1 MKDVFRQNVDKLSQ
15 VLHLSVSD
23 FARKMH
29 QDDLITAATARKHSY
44 FDIIEEALGGLEFLR
59 HKHEIEK
66 RCSKILGALTH
77 VGGPCAD
84 ASQAIKQQLKDETS
98 KKLNIELNI

>member
-1 MKDVFRQNVDKLSQ
+1 MKDVFRQNVDKLSK

-29 QDDLITAATARKHSY
+29 QDNLITEATAENPSY
-44 FDIIEEALGGLEFLR
+44 SAIIKEALAGLEFLQ
-59 HKHEIEK
+59 HKHEIEAK
-66 RCSKILGALTH
+66 CRKILGALTH